1 MKQEASKK
9 KHRTLLHLSV
19 SFSTDCST
27 CSNIVIIYPLK
38 RNKYILYIILPF
50 FFFPDFPKV
59 WDSILLHT
67 TQLINH
73 CLLDSYLYNK
83 ENVEATTFRFYP

>member
-38 RNKYILYIILPF
+38 KDKYILYIILPF
-50 FFFPDFPKV
+50 FLFSGFPESLGFYLT
-59 WDSILLHT
+59 SYYT
-67 TQLINH
+67 INKS
-73 CLLDSYLYNK
+73 L
-83 ENVEATTFRFYP
+83 FIR